1 MYFINI
7 KTILY
12 NELIFYEQ
20 MVLFFFL
27 KRNGCMTKLPMFSTT
42 KLKTGW
48 RFEDQF
54 REQIENTFF

>member
-12 NELIFYEQ
+12 NELIF
-20 MVLFFFL
+20 LANDTFLFL

-54 REQIENTFF
+54 REQIENAFF

>member
-12 NELIFYEQ
+12 NELIF
-20 MVLFFFL
+20 LANGTFLFL
-27 KRNGCMTKLPMFSTT
+27 KRNGCMTKLPKFSTT